1 MLTWRIQP
9 SEFWRMSMPEIWVL
23 CDQPRAEK
31 RYGKLT
37 EGEAADLYD
46 LLKASQRRAEGA
58 A

>member
-1 MLTWRIQP
+1 
-9 SEFWRMSMPEIWVL
+9 MPEIWVL

-37 EGEAADLYD
+37 ESEAAELYD